1 MRPGFLPL
9 ATLIALGLALT
20 ACAEEGGFTVG
31 VADPGP
37 MVDPVENP
45 DTGLEC
51 AGDRAECMQEDIE
64 GE

>member
-1 MRPGFLPL
+1 MSRGLMPLVLCLFL
-9 ATLIALGLALT
+9 A

-31 VADPGP
+31 VDDPVPG
-37 MVDPVENP
+37 VDPVENP
-45 DTGLEC
+45 ETGLEC

>member
-1 MRPGFLPL
+1 MRRVVLL
-9 ATLIALGLALT
+9 LGLCALT
-20 ACAEEGGFTVG
+20 AACAEEGNFTVG
-31 VADPGP
+31 VDDPVP

-51 AGDRAECMQEDIE
+51 AGDRAECMQQDIE